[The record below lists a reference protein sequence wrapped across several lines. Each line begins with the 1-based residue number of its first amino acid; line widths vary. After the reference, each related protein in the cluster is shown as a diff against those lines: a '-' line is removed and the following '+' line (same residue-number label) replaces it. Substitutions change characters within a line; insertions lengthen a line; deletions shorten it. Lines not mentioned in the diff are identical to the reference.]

1 MTLEELQEEKR
12 ELGKQISQ
20 LVQEFESKF
29 GCYAELR
36 QNAGSILS
44 AKTYRT
50 FTVDVEVHL

>member
-12 ELGKQISQ
+12 EIEKQIGK

-29 GCYAELR
+29 NCYAELR
-36 QNAGSILS
+36 QNAGHILS

>member
-12 ELGKQISQ
+12 EIEKQIGK
-20 LVQEFESKF
+20 LVQEFERKF
-29 GCYAELR
+29 SCYAELR
-36 QNAGSILS
+36 QNAGPILS

>member
-12 ELGKQISQ
+12 ELGKQISK

-36 QNAGSILS
+36 QESGSVMS